1 MESLAAPVT
10 AALVLLIPVTLAIAI
25 AKLAGNRD
33 GVTLA
38 EFMAP
43 LATGI
48 RGDERPRRV
57 AVPEPEP
64 VAWRF
69 DGARAGVPG
78 DRPGLGVLDGMPA
91 LQRRASAQLRSQNL
105 EA

>member
-1 MESLAAPVT
+1 METLAAPVT
-10 AALVLLIPVTLAIAI
+10 AALVVLILVTLALAI

-43 LATGI
+43 LASGI
-48 RGDERPRRV
+48 RDEPRRRV
-57 AVPEPEP
+57 DVPEPEP

-69 DGARAGVPG
+69 DGAAAGVAHG
-78 DRPGLGVLDGMPA
+78 RPA
-91 LQRRASAQLRSQNL
+91 LGAVDGTPVLPRRASAQLRSQNL
-105 EA
+105 EG